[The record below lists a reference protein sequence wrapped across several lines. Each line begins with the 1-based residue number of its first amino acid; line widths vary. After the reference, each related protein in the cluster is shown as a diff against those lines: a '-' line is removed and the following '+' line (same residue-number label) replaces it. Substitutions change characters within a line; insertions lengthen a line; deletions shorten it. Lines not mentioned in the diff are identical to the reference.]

1 MLRYFVI
8 IFMFQD
14 QNKFGPSK
22 TIWTVQDNFGP
33 IEGQGILLP
42 RFEITRLR
50 AIFLVSV
57 WPNILQDSRDHSY
70 IFPWLLFLFYL
81 TFKIDSEY
89 LHWEQTIFW
98 PTSPKLLFD
107 RPGTLIQPLLTT
119 YYIVEAHDDPCK
131 YQYLS
136 SKILNRFTLTISSK
150 YLSHLITFSCL
161 EV

>member
-89 LHWEQTIFW
+89 LH
-98 PTSPKLLFD
+98 
-107 RPGTLIQPLLTT
+107 
-119 YYIVEAHDDPCK
+119 
-131 YQYLS
+131 
-136 SKILNRFTLTISSK
+136 
-150 YLSHLITFSCL
+150 
-161 EV
+161 